1 MPRNFRIIIY
11 YTIISAIF
19 QVENNKM
26 LKIRAK
32 KIPPEYLKLRRKN
45 YYLFQYFR
53 SRLRKLIAWA
63 MCGF

>member
-11 YTIISAIF
+11 YTIIPAIF

-26 LKIRAK
+26 LKK
-32 KIPPEYLKLRRKN
+32 PPEYLKLRRKN